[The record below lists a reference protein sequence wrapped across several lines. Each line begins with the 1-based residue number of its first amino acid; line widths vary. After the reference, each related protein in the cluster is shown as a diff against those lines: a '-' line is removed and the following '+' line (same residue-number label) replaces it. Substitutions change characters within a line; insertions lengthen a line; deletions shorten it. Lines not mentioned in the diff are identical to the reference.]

1 MKKILVL
8 VLLLAVSVISAQSKV
23 YKEQD
28 VSSAPYFPGGWNYY
42 IDFVQKNFKWVP
54 QKDQNK
60 HISLSFTVQKNG
72 SITDVQL
79 VNPLGTPN
87 DKEALRVIAK
97 SPKWVP
103 ALIKGK
109 AVACHI
115 IRTMFNPY
123 EDDEMGGDR
132 GLTIEPPRES
142 TATSEIEDD
151 NTIYHIAGVEV
162 KPDFPGGMQK
172 FYEFF
177 KKHFIMPDEEELNG
191 KVFASFIIEKDGS
204 LSNIK
209 IIRDMGFGVGHEV
222 LRVLK
227 GCPKWIPG
235 KQNSKTVRVQN
246 TMPFA
251 IVSTPKTVP
260 EKN

>member
-1 MKKILVL
+1 
-8 VLLLAVSVISAQSKV
+8 
-23 YKEQD
+23 
-28 VSSAPYFPGGWNYY
+28 
-42 IDFVQKNFKWVP
+42 
-54 QKDQNK
+54 
-60 HISLSFTVQKNG
+60 
-72 SITDVQL
+72 
-79 VNPLGTPN
+79 
-87 DKEALRVIAK
+87 
-97 SPKWVP
+97 
-103 ALIKGK
+103 
-109 AVACHI
+109 
-115 IRTMFNPY
+115 MFNPY